1 MLGDDV
7 TVEQYDAEFYMLFRF
22 SPDVVRDKAA
32 RTDKFVSVDMSLHER
47 VDPSKA
53 VERESTL
60 GRKRKAELQP
70 TIAPQRNLRS
80 GTVVLPKVISA
91 MKVSKLLNQGTWS
104 ILDSVVDIREPKVS
118 LSSEP
123 VSQTLFLYL
132 ELLIEWP
139 PAELK
144 ELKVQLQEFLDKGY
158 LQLRIRDS
166 DIPNIAFH
174 FIYGHYEF
182 IVMSFGLINSSA
194 TEAEY
199 EEHLY
204 QVLETIQANKL
215 YVKFSKCYYRRF
227 VEDFSRITNPL
238 TQLTRNETPFV
249 WSPTCESSFQEL
261 KLKLVTALVFTMSDG
276 SESFVI
282 YSDAFKKGLGKA
294 NVVANALSRKVS
306 HSATLIT
313 EQIPLLR
320 NFERVE
326 IAVLVGEV
334 TSQLTQL
341 TLKGYTVIW
350 VVVDRLTKSAHFT
363 LGKSTYIANTM
374 LDFSTTFH
382 PQTDGQIERLNQ
394 ILEDMLRAC
403 VLKFSGSWDS
413 HLHLMEFA
421 YNNNYQATIGMTPFE
436 ALYGHELVQ
445 ATNAA
450 IKKIRARIL
459 TAQSRQ
465 KSYADERLKDLEF
478 DVGDIVFLKVAP
490 MKGVLRFEKKRKLS
504 PRFVGPFEI
513 LEHLA
518 RRPDTC
524 S

>member
-1 MLGDDV
+1 
-7 TVEQYDAEFYMLFRF
+7 
-22 SPDVVRDKAA
+22 
-32 RTDKFVSVDMSLHER
+32 
-47 VDPSKA
+47 
-53 VERESTL
+53 
-60 GRKRKAELQP
+60 
-70 TIAPQRNLRS
+70 
-80 GTVVLPKVISA
+80 

-144 ELKVQLQEFLDKGY
+144 ELKVQLQEFLDK
-158 LQLRIRDS
+158 
-166 DIPNIAFH
+166 
-174 FIYGHYEF
+174 
-182 IVMSFGLINSSA
+182 
-194 TEAEY
+194 EAEY

-341 TLKGYTVIW
+341 SVQPTL
-350 VVVDRLTKSAHFT
+350 R
-363 LGKSTYIANTM
+363 
-374 LDFSTTFH
+374 
-382 PQTDGQIERLNQ
+382 
-394 ILEDMLRAC
+394 
-403 VLKFSGSWDS
+403 
-413 HLHLMEFA
+413 
-421 YNNNYQATIGMTPFE
+421 
-436 ALYGHELVQ
+436 
-445 ATNAA
+445 
-450 IKKIRARIL
+450 
-459 TAQSRQ
+459 
-465 KSYADERLKDLEF
+465 
-478 DVGDIVFLKVAP
+478 
-490 MKGVLRFEKKRKLS
+490 
-504 PRFVGPFEI
+504 
-513 LEHLA
+513 
-518 RRPDTC
+518 
-524 S
+524 